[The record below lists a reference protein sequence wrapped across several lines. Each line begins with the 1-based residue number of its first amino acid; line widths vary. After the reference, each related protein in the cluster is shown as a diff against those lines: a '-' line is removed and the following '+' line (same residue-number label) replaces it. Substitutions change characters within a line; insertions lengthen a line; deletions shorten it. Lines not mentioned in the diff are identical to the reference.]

1 MYRIRNIISLL
12 ALFLLGI
19 TGINA
24 HIPATTPMTVY
35 EKKLLQAAK
44 MDRLFQLPKAQ
55 VLNQAISP
63 LMLEYFLEKSGLIEK
78 IADRQLR
85 ETGIYMAVALAFYDY
100 EKFIKENMPPAMIEH
115 SLIHEEMKIRLIDA
129 IISNSL
135 VL

>member
-1 MYRIRNIISLL
+1 MISLL

-55 VLNQAISP
+55 VLNQAILP
-63 LMLEYFLEKSGLIEK
+63 PGREYLGMEYFLEKSGLIEK

-100 EKFIKENMPPAMIEH
+100 GKYIKENMPPAMIEH
-115 SLIHEEMKIRLIDA
+115 SLIHEEMKIHLIDA
-129 IISNSL
+129 IISNSV